1 MIPRR
6 GLTLI
11 EVVAAAAIL
20 AAVLGA
26 VAQCC
31 VASVGHQIQ
40 QRKADLALR
49 EARHTMLLAEHLPFP
64 VLSADAIEEGCDE
77 LGISARLHDHDMVLH
92 VAIEEGVP
100 MARDTSPSPMVSLIH
115 RKVTAVVSWRDHG
128 QARQVQLVTWR
139 CASRSAGSP
148 EVQQP

>member
-1 MIPRR
+1 MIHRR
-6 GLTLI
+6 GLTLV

-31 VASVGHQIQ
+31 VSLVGHQIQ
-40 QRKADLALR
+40 QRTADLALR
-49 EARHTMLLAEHLPFP
+49 EARHAMLLAEHLPFS
-64 VLSADAIEEGCDE
+64 VLSADTIEAGCDE
-77 LGISARLHDHDMVLH
+77 LGVSARLHDHDMVLH

-100 MARDTSPSPMVSLIH
+100 LSRDTSPSPIVSLIH
-115 RKVTAVVSWRDHG
+115 RKVTAVVSWRDRG
-128 QARQVQLVTWR
+128 QARQVQRVTWR
-139 CASRSAGSP
+139 CANRSAGSP